1 MYDIHHH
8 LLFGVDDG
16 PKDLESSLTQAEASI
31 GDGVTHIVCT
41 PHSNDEFAFRPDVCR
56 EQMAI
61 IEHRLGGRLA
71 LGLGCDFHLSFDN
84 IDDAFRNRTKYTING
99 KQYLL
104 VEFPEMAIPYQISD
118 IFCRFIAMGILPI
131 LTHPERN
138 QVLKQHPERMVEWLR
153 AGCLVQ
159 VTAASLEGRFGKRSE
174 ELSLQFLSRN
184 WVHFIAS
191 DAHNTEGR
199 APRMGAAYRYLE
211 GKFGKATADRLCIE
225 NPRAAFWGEPLP
237 IQPKP
242 TGLMEEPK
250 AAPKRGLLRSIFRR

>member
-1 MYDIHHH
+1 MVDIHHH

-16 PKDLESSLTQAEASI
+16 PKDLEASLAQAEASI
-31 GDGVTHIVCT
+31 ADGVTHIVCT
-41 PHSNDEFAFRPDVCR
+41 PHSNDEFAFRPDLCR

-61 IEHRLGGRLA
+61 IEHRLGGRLT

-84 IDDAFRNRTKYTING
+84 IEDAFRNRTKYTING

-104 VEFPEMAIPYQISD
+104 VEFSDIAIPHQISD

-153 AGCLVQ
+153 SGCLVQ
-159 VTAASLEGRFGKRSE
+159 VTAASVEGRFGKRSE

-191 DAHNTEGR
+191 DAHNTQGR
-199 APRMGAAYRYLE
+199 APRMRAAYEFLE
-211 GKFGKATADRLCIE
+211 GKFGKATADRLCID
-225 NPRAAFWGEPLP
+225 NPRAVFLGEPMP
-237 IQPKP
+237 VQPRP
-242 TGLMEEPK
+242 AGLMEEAK
-250 AAPKRGLLRSIFRR
+250 APPKRGLLRSIFRR